1 MIADYEAVT
10 KVRWSSLDPSQRFPI
25 HNPATGAII
34 THLCA
39 SSAQEVDGAVQ
50 AAEVTYQTIWRWLPS
65 SACSAYLFKCADA
78 LKPRKEE
85 LAELLCIEN
94 GKPKA
99 DALEF
104 DINFLRGPI
113 NTTVIY
119 EPFGV
124 CAGILSFNWPPIHFG
139 GKVAPALAAG
149 NVMIIKPGEQTPLTV
164 LRICEIISE
173 VLPRDVVQVVPGLGP
188 EVPQALIN
196 HELVKMVSFTGSNVS
211 GSKVAE
217 AAAKTIT
224 PVVLELGGK
233 NAFVVF
239 DDVESIDSAVSTALE
254 GAFFNKGEAYSCFEN
269 ISAEGSVRRVLQKK
283 KLANGVRELKAG
295 DGLDPKTHVGPQV
308 SKAQQEKVLGYLEKA
323 KQSKATI
330 AAQGQVTADPAY
342 KNGFFVP
349 ATLITD
355 VTRDMYIAQEEMF
368 GALVTVTPF
377 ETEEEAIDI
386 VNGSKYGLT
395 SIIFSSNQ
403 ERCWRY
409 SKKVDVGMVWVNN
422 YLRNVL
428 GTLFGGAKE
437 SGYGREHCM
446 ETLREWSRAK
456 TVNQPSGFGEIP
468 SWRAVKDIFWVA
480 PE

>member
-50 AAEVTYQTIWRWLPS
+50 AAEVAYQTIWRWLPS
-65 SACSAYLFKCADA
+65 SARSAYLFKCGDA
-78 LKPRKEE
+78 LEPRKEE

-94 GKPKA
+94 GKPKV

-149 NVMIIKPGEQTPLTV
+149 NVMIIKPGEQTPLPV

-173 VLPRDVVQVVPGLGP
+173 VLPRDVVQVMPGLGP

-269 ISAEGSVRRVLQKK
+269 ISAEGSV
-283 KLANGVRELKAG
+283 
-295 DGLDPKTHVGPQV
+295 

-323 KQSKATI
+323 KQSKATF

-355 VTRDMYIAQEEMF
+355 VTRDMSIAQEDMF

-386 VNGSKYGLT
+386 VNESKYGLT

-422 YLRNVL
+422 YFRNVL
-428 GTLFGGAKE
+428 GTLFGEAKE

-468 SWRAVKDIFWVA
+468 SWRAVKDIFG
-480 PE
+480 